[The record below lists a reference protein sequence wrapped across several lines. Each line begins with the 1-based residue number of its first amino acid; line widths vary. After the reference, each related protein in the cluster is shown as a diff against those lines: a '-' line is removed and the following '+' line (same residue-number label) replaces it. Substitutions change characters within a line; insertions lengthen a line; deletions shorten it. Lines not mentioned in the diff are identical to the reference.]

1 LGMRKEPDAFFEGGW
16 GTENVSFVLSGI
28 RGIYSEQLILAM
40 NSGMMMTGAIKGP
53 KAQDPAFHII
63 FGGQYG

>member
-1 LGMRKEPDAFFEGGW
+1 MSSPI
-16 GTENVSFVLSGI
+16 S
-28 RGIYSEQLILAM
+28 GIYSEQLILAM

-53 KAQDPAFHII
+53 KAKDPAFLII